1 MLEWIV
7 PLATLCNHALS
18 IGKTLK
24 EWHVSA
30 LSTREKEL
38 LREAAKNGQFQ
49 LVQNDF
55 DGKYVVVDGREFTS
69 PDDRAVAAHYRD
81 AFTSLCDRG
90 LIYHE
95 GDVVF
100 SLTGQGFDLARKLAS
115 EEPNAAQADRAG
127 SLQTEQS

>member
-1 MLEWIV
+1 MLEWV
-7 PLATLCNHALS
+7 MPLAQLCNNALS

-30 LSTREKEL
+30 LSDREKDL
-38 LREAAKNGQFQ
+38 LRSAAKDGQFT
-49 LVQNDF
+49 LAQNDF
-55 DGKYVVVDGREFTS
+55 DGKYILVESREFTS

-95 GDVVF
+95 GEDVF
-100 SLTGQGFDLARKLAS
+100 SLTGKGFDLARKLA
-115 EEPNAAQADRAG
+115 ADTDQA
-127 SLQTEQS
+127 ST